1 LITYK
6 IEKIQVVGREEG
18 KISLTE
24 FYTQTRN
31 MKKLNAAEVVIFAN
45 KNSEITMTLWTA
57 MNRTPKIALAHN
69 QYTGQE
75 THFSGVKECV
85 DKVQDILIKG

>member
-45 KNSEITMTLWTA
+45 KNSEITMTL
-57 MNRTPKIALAHN
+57 
-69 QYTGQE
+69 
-75 THFSGVKECV
+75 
-85 DKVQDILIKG
+85 